1 MCSKF
6 CSEPRAAIFPIR
18 PRVDASIDCIAG
30 FMAVID
36 PETVVR
42 VNWVKSCWRDERLVA
57 AVAAAAVDD
66 NDDEDDEP
74 PGGNGDIK
82 FDALLVAFGLF

>member
-1 MCSKF
+1 M
-6 CSEPRAAIFPIR
+6 R

-30 FMAVID
+30 LMAVMD

-57 AVAAAAVDD
+57 AVAATVVIDV
-66 NDDEDDEP
+66 EP
-74 PGGNGDIK
+74 PACNGDIK
-82 FDALLVAFGLF
+82 FGALALMS

>member
-6 CSEPRAAIFPIR
+6 CSEPRAVIFPMR

-30 FMAVID
+30 LMAVMD

-42 VNWVKSCWRDERLVA
+42 VNWVNSCWRDERLVA
-57 AVAAAAVDD
+57 AVAAAAVI
-66 NDDEDDEP
+66 DDEP
-74 PGGNGDIK
+74 PTCNGDIK
-82 FDALLVAFGLF
+82 FGALLEAFGLF